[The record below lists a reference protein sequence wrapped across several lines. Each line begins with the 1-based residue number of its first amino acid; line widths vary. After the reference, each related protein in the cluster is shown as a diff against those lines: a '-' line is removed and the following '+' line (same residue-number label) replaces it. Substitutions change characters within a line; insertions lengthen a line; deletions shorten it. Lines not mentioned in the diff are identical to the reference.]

1 LIMPLDQAELRVD
14 PLSGRI
20 VVFAPDRRRRPGATP
35 HGSDAPLLDELAT
48 CPFCAGHEAR
58 TPPEVF
64 RIESDGG
71 WLVRVVPNLY
81 PGLARQEVVIHSPR
95 HARTFAELNDDEIGA
110 VAAAWTARREAA
122 RDEGF
127 DYVHA
132 FVNEGAGAGSSL
144 PHSHSQ
150 LVWLHEPPPERA
162 HEAAHAAAALL
173 SDETLLIAETDGMR
187 AGVHRYGRL
196 PYETII
202 GSPES
207 DLNLAVALRLLREFV
222 RRLRALEGPVPWNAW
237 LHDDHLEVVPRL
249 TVLAGLELGAGIYVN
264 TVAPEEAAEALRA
277 ADLSRAGSAG
287 ATGETRRPA
296 ARDDHSASRPGI
308 RAGPR

>member
-1 LIMPLDQAELRVD
+1 MPPSQADLTVD

-20 VVFAPDRRRRPGATP
+20 VVFAPGRRGRPGATP
-35 HGSDAPLLDELAT
+35 HGSDVALPDELTT

-64 RIESDGG
+64 RIESDDG

-81 PGLARQEVVIHSPR
+81 PGLARQDVVIHSPR
-95 HARTFAELNDDEIGA
+95 HVRTFAELNDDEIGA

-127 DYVHA
+127 GYVHA
-132 FVNEGAGAGSSL
+132 FVNEGAAAGSSL

-150 LVWLHEPPPERA
+150 LAWLLEPPPERA
-162 HEAAHAAAALL
+162 NEAAHAAAALL

-187 AGVHRYGRL
+187 AVVHRYGRL

-202 GSPES
+202 GRPDN
-207 DLNLAVALRLLREFV
+207 DLNLVAALRLLREFIQ
-222 RRLRALEGPVPWNAW
+222 RLRALEGPVSWNAW

-249 TVLAGLELGAGIYVN
+249 TVLAGLELGAGVYVN
-264 TVAPEEAAEALRA
+264 TVAPEEAAEALR
-277 ADLSRAGSAG
+277 G
-287 ATGETRRPA
+287 
-296 ARDDHSASRPGI
+296 
-308 RAGPR
+308 